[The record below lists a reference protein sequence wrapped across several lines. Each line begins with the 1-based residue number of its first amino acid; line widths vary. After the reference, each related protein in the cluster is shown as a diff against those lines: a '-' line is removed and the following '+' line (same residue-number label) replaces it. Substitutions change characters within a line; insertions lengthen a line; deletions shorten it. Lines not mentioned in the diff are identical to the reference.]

1 MKLKLTKREYII
13 AGVIAV
19 AAVYFVAGM
28 IVTTALVG
36 LAGGAVVG
44 ANLPASWRARL
55 YIGNIG
61 RKKAPKTVE
70 GTAKPVETKAPDAY
84 GGGS

>member
-1 MKLKLTKREYII
+1 MMKLKLTKREY
-13 AGVIAV
+13 VIAAV
-19 AAVYFVAGM
+19 LVFAAVYFVAGM
-28 IVTTALVG
+28 IVTTAVAG

-55 YIGNIG
+55 YVGSIG

-70 GTAKPVETKAPDAY
+70 GTVKPVETKDAY